1 MEEILINPNIAYL
14 LLVFGFILAGLA
26 ILSPGTGILEIA
38 TLFVLFLAGWEI
50 YNLDIN
56 IWALVFML
64 LGVVPYGLAIRKKGN
79 RLYLILSLVMVVGG
93 SWFLFKSDVWWQPA
107 INPLL
112 FIVASLILAGFIWV
126 VTQKGIETGS
136 IRPSHD
142 PDALIGEDGEA
153 KTMIY
158 EEGSVQI
165 AGELWTARSQK
176 PIPKNTRVR
185 VTGRQGFVLEVES
198 IESQETSAPGEN
210 G

>member
-176 PIPKNTRVR
+176 PIPKNARVR
-185 VTGRQGFVLEVES
+185 VTGRQGFVLEVEA
-198 IESQETSAPGEN
+198 IDSQGTSAPDEN
-210 G
+210 I

>member
-176 PIPKNTRVR
+176 PIPKNARVR
-185 VTGRQGFVLEVES
+185 VTGRQGFVLEVEA
-198 IESQETSAPGEN
+198 IDSQGTSAPDEN
-210 G
+210 V

>member
-50 YNLDIN
+50 YNLNIN

-176 PIPKNTRVR
+176 PIPKNARVR
-185 VTGRQGFVLEVES
+185 VTGRQGFVLEVEA
-198 IESQETSAPGEN
+198 IDSQGSSAPDEN
-210 G
+210 V